1 MHRADLVLV
10 QPQVHDGAVGR
21 RLRVKIQLRDVGGTC
36 FAHLLMW
43 AGMFSYGGWF
53 MLQMASHTKPF
64 SPSISQQSAVTAGNR
79 VTDSR
84 TSQQR
89 NVEKTADEEPPVAPS
104 LCRPRSVP
112 GAIWDAV
119 AVSVGKSRAETLSI

>member
-1 MHRADLVLV
+1 MHRPYLVLI
-10 QPQVHDGAVGR
+10 QPQVHNSALER
-21 RLRVKIQLRDVGGTC
+21 RLRVKIQLCIIGGTR

-64 SPSISQQSAVTAGNR
+64 SPSISQQSAVTTGNR
-79 VTDSR
+79 MTDSR

-89 NVEKTADEEPPVAPS
+89 NVEKTADEETPATPS
-104 LCRPRSVP
+104 LRCPLPVLWS
-112 GAIWDAV
+112 ICDAV
-119 AVSVGKSRAETLSI
+119 TVSTGKSRAEMLSI

>member
-1 MHRADLVLV
+1 MHRPYLVLI
-10 QPQVHDGAVGR
+10 QPQVHDSAVER
-21 RLRVKIQLRDVGGTC
+21 RSRVKIQLRVVGGTR

-43 AGMFSYGGWF
+43 AGMDSYGGWF

-79 VTDSR
+79 MTDSR

-89 NVEKTADEEPPVAPS
+89 NVEKTADEETPVTPS
-104 LCRPRSVP
+104 LRRSLPVLW
-112 GAIWDAV
+112 AIWDAV
-119 AVSVGKSRAETLSI
+119 TVSVGKSRAEILSI